1 MQLTCRA
8 CIKFDMKLI
17 ILDRDGVI
25 NEDSDNY
32 IKSPDEWIPIPGSL
46 DAIAL
51 LNHAGYSVAIASNQS
66 GIARGYFS
74 LQSLAAMSVKMN
86 DLLSPLGGRIDAFF
100 FCPHGPRDGCDC
112 RTPKPG
118 MLTEI
123 GNRFQTSLA
132 NVLFVGDN
140 INDVNAAQ
148 AAGAKPVIV
157 KTGKGEQTV
166 SMIAENNMKNIPVYN
181 DLADV
186 VDSILE
192 HHS

>member
-1 MQLTCRA
+1 
-8 CIKFDMKLI
+8 MKLI

-25 NEDSDNY
+25 NEDSDDY

-46 DAIAL
+46 DAISR

-74 LQSLAAMSVKMN
+74 LETLAAMNVKMN
-86 DLLSPLGGRIDAFF
+86 DMLSPLGGRIDAMF
-100 FCPHGPRDGCDC
+100 FCPHGPKDGCDC
-112 RTPKPG
+112 RKPKPG

-140 INDVNAAQ
+140 INDVKAAQ

-157 KTGKGEQTV
+157 KTGKGEQTANTF
-166 SMIAENNMKNIPVYN
+166 AEKDINNIPVYD
-181 DLADV
+181 DLSGV
-186 VDSILE
+186 VNSILKDR
-192 HHS
+192 S